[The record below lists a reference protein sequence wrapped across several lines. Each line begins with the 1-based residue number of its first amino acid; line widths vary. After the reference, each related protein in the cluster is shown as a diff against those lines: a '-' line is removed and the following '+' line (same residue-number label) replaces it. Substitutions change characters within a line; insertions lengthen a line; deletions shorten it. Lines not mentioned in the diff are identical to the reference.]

1 MATQVGVLLAATLD
15 RLVRRVVV
23 PVTSVIPA
31 LVEHGVLLAVFG
43 ALWVGFGAALV
54 SNPAALDG
62 IWGAIGQLP
71 LPVQGVAWL
80 LFLPL
85 MAGLWVWSTDWAVAV
100 QVVLIAGIAGWNL
113 LVFLP
118 RRSIARQVPAGS

>member
-1 MATQVGVLLAATLD
+1 MAISAGQVIAKAADGV
-15 RLVRRVVV
+15 VRRVVV

-31 LVEHGVLLAVFG
+31 LVEHRVLLAVFG

-54 SNPAALDG
+54 SNPAALDQAWRG
-62 IWGAIGQLP
+62 ISQLP
-71 LPVQGVAWL
+71 LPIQGLVWL

-85 MAGLWVWSTDWAVAV
+85 MAGLWVWNTDWAIGVRLL
-100 QVVLIAGIAGWNL
+100 LIAGIAGWNL

-118 RRSIARQVPAGS
+118 RRSAARQAPAGS